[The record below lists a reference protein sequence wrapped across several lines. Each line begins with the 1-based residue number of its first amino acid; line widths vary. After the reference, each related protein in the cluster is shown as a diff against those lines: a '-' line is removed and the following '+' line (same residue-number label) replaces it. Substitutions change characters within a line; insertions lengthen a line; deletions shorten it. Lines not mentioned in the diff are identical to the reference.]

1 MLLSTRSQAGHP
13 APEQR
18 SPACSEAPADIPH
31 GSVAPARAVPG
42 AGDAGEASAPELQDF
57 IASISRHVSGMFYQY
72 RMAPD
77 GSSGFPY
84 VSDGIRFVYELDAQ
98 SVRHDAAAVFARL
111 HPDDIAEIRATT
123 QRSLATLT
131 PWYQQYRVR
140 LPQRGERWLETQ
152 ATPQRSADG
161 SVLWHGY
168 THDITTRR
176 DLGRTQRDKLAGE
189 RSSRARGERLAQLG
203 RSLQT
208 QLRSVVQLAQ
218 ALQGD
223 AAVPPPAQSRIEQV
237 RQAGVQML
245 AQIGAALEAARA
257 DPAAARHPAAR
268 TPRGEA

>member
-1 MLLSTRSQAGHP
+1 M
-13 APEQR
+13 
-18 SPACSEAPADIPH
+18 
-31 GSVAPARAVPG
+31 
-42 AGDAGEASAPELQDF
+42 
-57 IASISRHVSGMFYQY
+57 
-72 RMAPD
+72 
-77 GSSGFPY
+77 
-84 VSDGIRFVYELDAQ
+84 SDGIRFVYELDAQ
-98 SVRHDAAAVFARL
+98 SVRDDAAAVFARM

-131 PWYQQYRVR
+131 PWYQQYRVC

-257 DPAAARHPAAR
+257 DPAAARHPTAR